1 MYCDICILF
10 RPQVMQTVTNPS
22 RSYNPVAHML
32 SGAISGG
39 VAAAITTP
47 LDVCKTFLNTQQ
59 SQVSVDFFLI
69 IYELFDVFLFFEKY
83 QFIFNYLQFA
93 KIPTLI

>member
-1 MYCDICILF
+1 
-10 RPQVMQTVTNPS
+10 MQTVTNPS

-59 SQVSVDFFLI
+59 SQVSVDFFKI

-83 QFIFNYLQFA
+83 SSFPIIYNLRKSPLSYEIMAIISYLLPA
-93 KIPTLI
+93 

>member
-1 MYCDICILF
+1 
-10 RPQVMQTVTNPS
+10 MQTVTNPS

-59 SQVSVDFFLI
+59 SQVSVDFFKI

-83 QFIFNYLQFA
+83 NSFPIIYNLWKSPLSYEIMAIISYLLPA
-93 KIPTLI
+93 